1 MKGIVLAALLFPFA
15 AGAADFAARERVGKA
30 ALASAEGQKYEGSW
44 GEVIGTVMRTCI
56 PPGSTSP
63 ANLGK
68 FTFVAN
74 VDSAGRVSS
83 VEVNPSTEVSRCFAK
98 LFSAAT
104 LPPPPISGRVGGL
117 FPIADVMS
125 VGP

>member
-1 MKGIVLAALLFPFA
+1 MHAHLRQGSHVAYSVRMTTNLANVPE
-15 AGAADFAARERVGKA
+15 GTRVRNA
-30 ALASAEGQKYEGSW
+30 HAS
-44 GEVIGTVMRTCI
+44 EVMGTVMHTCI

-74 VDSAGRVSS
+74 VDLAGKVSS
-83 VEVNPSTEVSRCFAK
+83 VEVSPITKVSRCFAK
-98 LFSAAT
+98 LFGAAT
-104 LPPPPISGRVGGL
+104 LPAPPASNNIGKF